1 MATMRAR
8 FSTVIACLAV
18 LSGCA
23 PIQHYGEAAAAARRQ
38 QNDLQ
43 ARATVAAAC
52 DVALAS
58 YWRELTP
65 RERQALYLLCAPASV
80 VEGLPMQLTAPGA

>member
-1 MATMRAR
+1 M
-8 FSTVIACLAV
+8 LALSG
-18 LSGCA
+18 LSGCDT
-23 PIQHYGEAAAAARRQ
+23 IRHYGEAAAAARRQ

-58 YWRELTP
+58 YWRALGP

-80 VEGLPMQLTAPGA
+80 IEGLPQQLAAPEV